1 MNHSGSNRNG
11 ASNNDIAN
19 NGSGGIFKVIKVSR
33 DRIGS
38 IVGKKGSVK
47 NDIETRCNVIL
58 DIDGE
63 TGDISIRLKNKESLL
78 NSGIF
83 KASEIVLAISKG
95 FSPDRAFRLLSDEIV
110 LQFIDLRDYSGKS
123 TNSLNRIKSR
133 LIGEGGRSRKNI
145 EEFTGAYISIYGHFV
160 GFIGDYEETSLALD
174 SIMMLCKG
182 SSHKSVYHM
191 LEEYRRKK
199 KEEKLELWEKNQNFK

>member
-11 ASNNDIAN
+11 TRNNNIAN
-19 NGSGGIFKVIKVSR
+19 NGSGDIFKVIKVSR

-95 FSPDRAFRLLSDEIV
+95 FSPDRAFRLLSDEII

-133 LIGEGGRSRKNI
+133 LIGESGRSRKNI